1 MAVYFVDNMQEYEE
15 ERRRRHERMI
25 AMKQDFH
32 DSMSD
37 VADEFW
43 PLWLADSGEI
53 LLDTV
58 REVFQEKAAENGYAP
73 TLDPSPRRSR
83 PRKKLSAQK
92 SLAVFA
98 RNGYACVTC
107 GSRENLTV
115 DHIVPWSKGGSN
127 DMDNLQTL
135 CRSCNSRKGAR

>member
-1 MAVYFVDNMQEYEE
+1 
-15 ERRRRHERMI
+15 
-25 AMKQDFH
+25 MKQDFH

-43 PLWLADSGEI
+43 SLWLEDYGSGRGEI

-58 REVFQEKAAENGYAP
+58 RKIFQEKVAENGYAP
-73 TLDPSPRRSR
+73 TPDPSPRWSRS
-83 PRKKLSAQK
+83 RKKLSAQK

-135 CRSCNSRKGAR
+135 CKSCNSRKGARQ